1 MISVSGRYNSVLFI
15 GYLLVIHVV
24 DELITR
30 YFAIVVS
37 ITELNL

>member
-1 MISVSGRYNSVLFI
+1 MIFVSGRDITERCF
-15 GYLLVIHVV
+15 LLVIHVV